1 MKIHINPP
9 LSIYELGQRPNQE
22 DSLFP
27 THATT
32 DDKLFVLCDGMGG
45 HEHGEVA
52 SQTVCEALGTWFQ
65 SYFSPPLS
73 DAQLGEAL
81 AYAYEQLDKKDGG
94 EFKKM
99 GTTLTLLY
107 FDNSGV
113 TALHMGDSRIYHI
126 RPGVGIL
133 YQSRDHSI
141 AFELYQSG
149 EITYDE
155 MVNYPKKN
163 IISRAM
169 TPGKDSRMRPDIIH
183 ISDVQPE
190 DYFFS
195 CSDGIL
201 EQMSNGELYSILS
214 SNASDKEKR
223 QQITE
228 ATKFNQDNH
237 TAWIIHVKDVE
248 KETADEELNN
258 EELTARCNAFNIDGY
273 EQSMDDVMMVDGGDI
288 EMAEYGNGEKSANED
303 NVVVL
308 SPPPFPKKKTSFI
321 KRVITAIKTVYG
333 TKKHK

>member
-1 MKIHINPP
+1 MKIHIYPP
-9 LSIYELGQRPNQE
+9 LSIYELGQLPNQE
-22 DSLFP
+22 DALFP
-27 THATT
+27 AHATT

-52 SQTVCEALGTWFQ
+52 SQTVCEALGTWFR
-65 SYFSPPLS
+65 SHFTPPLS
-73 DAQLGEAL
+73 NSQLNEAIT
-81 AYAYEQLDKKDGG
+81 YAYDQLDLKDDG

-107 FDNSGV
+107 LSNTGV

-149 EITYDE
+149 ELSYEE

-169 TPGKDSRMRPDIIH
+169 TPGKDNRMRPDIIH
-183 ISDVQPE
+183 ISDVLPG

-223 QQITE
+223 QQIIETTE
-228 ATKFNQDNH
+228 NNQDNH
-237 TAWIIHVKDVE
+237 TAWIIHVKDVVKE
-248 KETADEELNN
+248 KGDELLENK
-258 EELTARCNAFNIDGY
+258 EPSARCNALNIEGYADSMNDVVMVGDDNDGAALTN
-273 EQSMDDVMMVDGGDI
+273 ENDI
-288 EMAEYGNGEKSANED
+288 
-303 NVVVL
+303 VVL
-308 SPPPFPKKKTSFI
+308 PPLPSLKKKTSFI
-321 KRVITAIKTVYG
+321 KRVITAIKKVYES
-333 TKKHK
+333 KKH